1 MLYVLKNIAIHKNS
15 KPYRMTKEGPA
26 DINALAAHTTKAF
39 KMDWNVKNRLKL
51 IWTAYQIAKRAR
63 SGTKALTQLMRWG
76 TLPELKSHT
85 KINSQ

>member
-1 MLYVLKNIAIHKNS
+1 MLYVLKIIAIHKNS

-63 SGTKALTQLMRWG
+63 SGTSPHAAYAMGYLAGVK
-76 TLPELKSHT
+76 ESYK
-85 KINSQ
+85 N